1 MIDILTEISLFSNAL
16 QARNLDIIMADK
28 LVIRSIKA
36 FQMLKN
42 EKGSYEKKL
51 MN

>member
-1 MIDILTEISLFSNAL
+1 MIDILTEVSLLSNAP
-16 QARNLDIIMADK
+16 QARNLDIIKSDK

-42 EKGSYEKKL
+42 EKGS
-51 MN
+51 